1 MAGLKS
7 QPEFE
12 SQDDDTATTTT
23 TKEKTVTQQAPTV
36 DKAAIA
42 AGLAAATATAIAK
55 AATGTAVAEPK
66 APIKYRKAFEEKAN
80 AIPIEDIEQW
90 QLAAPAV
97 TAEQGKAKH
106 SKKGPIGDKFHL
118 RVESFNMRYLA
129 VPGVNDKEAKDK
141 VRNSYDKLTIS
152 GEPGSSVMDYID
164 ALKAEGYPKAH
175 LEPYVDLWGYI
186 TWDAKSGTIAD
197 EDQELVRVQLSKT
210 SSANFAY
217 FCGQRGRPESEGKVA
232 KLEVV
237 EITAD
242 AQEGKS
248 GSYTNYSFS
257 APKSV

>member
-12 SQDDDTATTTT
+12 SQDDTTTETAT
-23 TKEKTVTQQAPTV
+23 TKEKTVTKEAPTV

-42 AGLAAATATAIAK
+42 AGLAAATSIAK
-55 AATGTAVAEPK
+55 AATGTAVGEAK

-80 AIPIEDIEQW
+80 AITIEDVEQW

-186 TWDAKSGTIAD
+186 TWDAKNGTIAD

-232 KLEVV
+232 KLEIV

-257 APKSV
+257 APKAT

>member
-12 SQDDDTATTTT
+12 SQDDTTTETAT
-23 TKEKTVTQQAPTV
+23 TKEKTVTKEAPAV

-42 AGLAAATATAIAK
+42 AGLAAATAITK
-55 AATGTAVAEPK
+55 AATGTAVGEVK
-66 APIKYRKAFEEKAN
+66 ALVKYRKAFEEKAN
-80 AIPIEDIEQW
+80 AIPIEDVEQW

-232 KLEVV
+232 KLEIV

-257 APKSV
+257 APKAT

>member
-12 SQDDDTATTTT
+12 SQDDTTTET
-23 TKEKTVTQQAPTV
+23 TTATKEKAVTKEAPTV

-42 AGLAAATATAIAK
+42 AGLAAATAIAK
-55 AATGTAVAEPK
+55 AATGTAVGEAK
-66 APIKYRKAFEEKAN
+66 APIKYRKAFEEKDN
-80 AIPIEDIEQW
+80 AIPIEDVEQW

-186 TWDAKSGTIAD
+186 TWDAKNGTIAD

-232 KLEVV
+232 KLEIV

-257 APKSV
+257 APKAT

>member
-12 SQDDDTATTTT
+12 SQDDTTTETAT
-23 TKEKTVTQQAPTV
+23 TKEKTVTKEAPAV

-42 AGLAAATATAIAK
+42 AGLAAATAIAK
-55 AATGTAVAEPK
+55 AATGTAVGEAK
-66 APIKYRKAFEEKAN
+66 APIKYRKAFEEKDN
-80 AIPIEDIEQW
+80 AIPIEDVEQW

-186 TWDAKSGTIAD
+186 TWDAKNGTIGD

-232 KLEVV
+232 KLEIV

-257 APKSV
+257 APKAV

>member
-12 SQDDDTATTTT
+12 SQDDTTTETAT
-23 TKEKTVTQQAPTV
+23 TKEKTVTKEAPAV

-42 AGLAAATATAIAK
+42 AGLAAATAITK
-55 AATGTAVAEPK
+55 AATGTAVGEAK
-66 APIKYRKAFEEKAN
+66 APIKYRKAFEEKDN
-80 AIPIEDIEQW
+80 AIPIEDVEQW

-232 KLEVV
+232 KLEIV

-257 APKSV
+257 APKAV